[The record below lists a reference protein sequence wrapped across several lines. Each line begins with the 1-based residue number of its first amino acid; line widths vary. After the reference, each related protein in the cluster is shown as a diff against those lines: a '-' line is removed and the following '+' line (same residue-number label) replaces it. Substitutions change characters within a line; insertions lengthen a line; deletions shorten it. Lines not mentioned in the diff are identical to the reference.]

1 MSKFTESAIAPD
13 YNNSGILEADLQPG
27 VKDDD
32 GSKKNGRGLLTHI
45 VKMLLF
51 TFIILG
57 SFSIIYFLL
66 FANKTLPNTYFGNLN
81 ISGKNQ
87 EETTR
92 IITNYI
98 DNYEK
103 QAQII
108 LIGQKKL
115 LVYLKDLGIT
125 FNKKAS
131 YEELIA
137 RQKPDNF
144 WQFVKNHLYALVFK
158 SKIKPSYSLNYSQAP
173 KSLDGLL
180 SFYESPPIDSTI
192 KFVVGQAVA
201 SKSSNGILVDRGKL
215 FGDIFNK
222 IDSLSNGEITVNYVS
237 SEPKIRE
244 DQAQRALER
253 VRQLNS
259 QNIELYFEREKWPI
273 SQDKLISL
281 LQFLPSDQGENGYLT
296 ISTGGHKVNVVDIEF
311 KGKLKPILEVKVNE
325 QEISLMIAQIANSLN
340 KPTVDA
346 VIEFDGQRA
355 TYFSAASDGQE
366 LDTVLTKNLIL
377 EKISVENL
385 SYDQNISIKLPV
397 LVTRAKIANDEINS
411 LGIHELVGSGVSY
424 FAGSIPNRRFNIEL
438 GSKLIS
444 GTVVP
449 PGEVFSF
456 TKIVGP
462 VSAEQGFKQAYVIN
476 KGRTVLDDGGGICQV
491 STTVFRAALNSGLP
505 ILKRTA
511 HAYRVGYYEQ
521 KGFKPGFDATIFS
534 PSVDLQFKNDT
545 ANHILVQAKVDLA
558 SSRLQVDIY
567 GTRDGRRV
575 EVSDAVVSNI
585 SPPPP
590 PLNQDDPTLPKGT
603 VKQVDFEAYGATSV
617 FTRKVFK
624 GDQVII
630 DETFKSN
637 FRPWQSVFLIGTGG

>member
-1 MSKFTESAIAPD
+1 MLMFTQSEILPY
-13 YNNSGILEADLQPG
+13 YNKAGNLGADLQPS
-27 VKDDD
+27 VKGDD
-32 GSKKNGRGLLTHI
+32 GSNKNDSGLLTHI
-45 VKMLLF
+45 VKTLLF
-51 TFIILG
+51 TFITLG

-66 FANKTLPNTYFGNLN
+66 FAGKTLPNTYFGNLN

-87 EETTR
+87 EETTQ

-115 LVYLKDLGIT
+115 SVPLKDLGIT
-125 FNKKAS
+125 FNKNAS
-131 YEELIA
+131 FEELIT

-144 WQFVKNHLYALVFK
+144 WQFVKNHLYAIIVK
-158 SKIKPSYSLNYSQAP
+158 SKIKPSYSLNYFQAAD
-173 KSLDGLL
+173 SLNGLL
-180 SFYESPPIDSTI
+180 PLYESSPIDSTI
-192 KFVVGQAVA
+192 KFVDGQAVV
-201 SKSSNGILVDRGKL
+201 SKSSDGILVDRIKL
-215 FGDIFNK
+215 IGDISNK
-222 IDSLSNGEITVNYVS
+222 IDSLSNEEVTVNYVS
-237 SEPKIRE
+237 SEPTIRE
-244 DQAQRALER
+244 DQAQKAQDR
-253 VRQLNS
+253 VRQLDS
-259 QNIELYFEREKWPI
+259 QKIELYFEREKWPI
-273 SQDKLISL
+273 SQDKLLSL
-281 LQFLPSDQGENGYLT
+281 LQFLPSDQGETGYLT
-296 ISTGGHKVNVVDIEF
+296 ITTGRHKVNVQGIEF
-311 KGKLKPILEVKVNE
+311 TGKLKPILEVKVNE
-325 QEISLMIAQIANSLN
+325 KEISSIIAQIANSIN

-346 VIEFDGQRA
+346 LIEFDGQKA

-366 LDTVLTKNLIL
+366 LDTILTKNLIL
-377 EKISVENL
+377 EKISIGNL
-385 SYDQNISIKLPV
+385 SYDKNISIKLPV

-411 LGIHELVGSGVSY
+411 LGIRELVGSGVSY

-505 ILKRTA
+505 IVKRIA

-545 ANHILVQAKVDLA
+545 ANHILVQARVDLTN
-558 SSRLQVDIY
+558 SRLQVDIY

-575 EVSDAVVSNI
+575 EISDAVVSNI
-585 SPPPP
+585 TSPPQ
-590 PLNQDDPTLPKGT
+590 PLNQDDPTLPKGV

-617 FTRKVFK
+617 FTRKVFR

-637 FRPWQSVFLIGTGG
+637 FRPWQAVFLVGTGG